1 MEWNLKLSANSII
14 PRVSALWPLVLA
26 VVYIATAI
34 FALNDYIEFSSPNFI
49 IGAAGLPVLMQQ
61 SKKQGKSAR
70 FGWVSLLV
78 LAACYWLPVKTALYV
93 GIYSALLYVW
103 EQYQGR
109 VTVLAFTVLLLMSPV
124 AGYFAHVFS
133 FPIRLW
139 LTDIAAQ
146 ILHHAGL
153 EISVA
158 GNMLLTK
165 QGDFSVD
172 PACMGLNMLITSIL
186 CGIIMLAIYLHKAG
200 TTLRFYQ
207 VIMLVALLFGLN
219 IVANLIRIL
228 LLVYFKWMPETLMH
242 DAAGIGCLALYVL
255 LPASFIAKKMATK
268 YSRSVIEIQSKK
280 HSKIGHKLHFILLPL
295 MAVAVYGISEKT
307 KPNHTVESLPI
318 VPGYVASHYDNEVI
332 KLQSPTALIYLKPLR
347 NFIYTDHNP
356 LICWTGSGYNFEQI
370 EEAKWGSVQLFTGVL
385 TRGNEK
391 LYTAWW
397 YDNGSTKTTSQLL
410 WRWTMLRGGAPFS
423 IINVTTQ
430 DRSLLKPTVLHIA
443 AHPFAM

>member
-1 MEWNLKLSANSII
+1 MEWSLKLDAKAIM
-14 PRVSALWPLVLA
+14 PRVSAVWPLALA
-26 VVYIATAI
+26 AVYIATAI

-49 IGAAGLPVLMQQ
+49 IGAASLPVLMQQ
-61 SKKQGKSAR
+61 SKKQEKSVR
-70 FGWVSLLV
+70 FGWISLLV

-93 GIYSALLYVW
+93 GIYSALLFVW

-109 VTVLAFTVLLLMSPV
+109 VTVLAFMVLLLMSPV

-172 PACMGLNMLITSIL
+172 PACMGLNMLTTSIL

-200 TTLRFYQ
+200 TTLKFYKL
-207 VIMLVALLFGLN
+207 IMFVALLFGLN

-242 DAAGIGCLALYVL
+242 DAAGIACLALYVL
-255 LPASFIAKKMATK
+255 LPASFIAKTMATK
-268 YSRSVIEIQSKK
+268 YSRSVIEIPSKK
-280 HSKIGHKLHFILLPL
+280 HSKTGHRLHFILLPL
-295 MAVAVYGISEKT
+295 MAVAVYGISEKA
-307 KPNHTVESLPI
+307 KPNHTVESLPV

-347 NFIYTDHNP
+347 SFIYTDHNP

-370 EEAKWGSVQLFTGVL
+370 EEVKWGSVQLFTGVL
-385 TRGNEK
+385 KRGNEK

-397 YDNGSTKTTSQLL
+397 YDNQSTKTTSQLL
-410 WRWTMLRGGAPFS
+410 WRWTMLRDGAPFS

-430 DRSLLKPTVLHIA
+430 DRSLLKPAVLHIA
-443 AHPFAM
+443 AHLFAK

>member
-1 MEWNLKLSANSII
+1 MEWNIRIGAKLMIQRSSAICS
-14 PRVSALWPLVLA
+14 LMLA
-26 VVYIATAI
+26 AIYIAVAVI
-34 FALNDYIEFSSPNFI
+34 VLNDYIEFASPNFI
-49 IGAAGLPVLMQQ
+49 IGVASLPVLLQQ
-61 SKKQGKSAR
+61 SKRQANSSR
-70 FGWVSLLV
+70 FGWISLLV

-93 GIYSALLYVW
+93 GIYSALLYLW
-103 EQYQGR
+103 EQYHGR
-109 VTVLAFTVLLLMSPV
+109 VTVLAFIVLLLMSPV

-172 PACMGLNMLITSIL
+172 PACMGLNMLTTSIL

-207 VIMLVALLFGLN
+207 VIMFVALLFGLN

-242 DAAGIGCLALYVL
+242 DAAGIACLVLYVL
-255 LPASFIAKKMATK
+255 LPASFIAEKMATK
-268 YSRSVIEIQSKK
+268 YSRNVVEIASSK

-295 MAVAVYGISEKT
+295 MALAVYCISEKA
-307 KPNHTVESLPI
+307 KPNHTVESLPV
-318 VPGYVASHYDNEVI
+318 VPGYVASHYDNEVV
-332 KLQSPTALIYLKPLR
+332 KLQSTTALIYLKPLR
-347 NFIYTDHNP
+347 SFIYTDHNP

-385 TRGNEK
+385 KRGNEK

>member
-1 MEWNLKLSANSII
+1 MEWNLNLSANSILS
-14 PRVSALWPLVLA
+14 RVSALSPFVLA
-26 VVYIATAI
+26 LVYIATAI

-49 IGAAGLPVLMQQ
+49 IGAAALPVLMQQ
-61 SKKQGKSAR
+61 SKMQRKSVR

-109 VTVLAFTVLLLMSPV
+109 VTVFAFMVLLLMSPV

-133 FPIRLW
+133 FSIRLW

-146 ILHHAGL
+146 ILQHAGL

-172 PACMGLNMLITSIL
+172 PACMGLNMLTTSIL
-186 CGIIMLAIYLHKAG
+186 CGIVMLAIYLHKAG
-200 TTLRFYQ
+200 ATLRFYQ
-207 VIMLVALLFGLN
+207 VIMFVALLFGLN

-242 DAAGIGCLALYVL
+242 NAAGIACLVLYVL

-268 YSRSVIEIQSKK
+268 YSRNVVEIASSN

-295 MAVAVYGISEKT
+295 MALAVYGISEKA
-307 KPNHTVESLPI
+307 KPNHTVESLPV
-318 VPGYVASHYDNEVI
+318 VPGYAASHYDNEVV
-332 KLQSPTALIYLKPLR
+332 KMQSTTALIYLKPLR
-347 NFIYTDHNP
+347 SFIYTDHNP

-370 EEAKWGSVQLFTGVL
+370 EEAKWGSVQLFAGVL
-385 TRGNEK
+385 KRGNEK

-430 DRSLLKPTVLHIA
+430 ERSLLKPTVLHIA